1 MEISKKRDVK
11 EKYLQKIPIFSGSSS
26 INFMNKKK
34 SSMSFLTFILKN
46 PFRNKTRSALAIVGI
61 AIGIAT
67 IIALGIVTDGLKES
81 TQSTL
86 KSGGSD
92 FTVTE
97 ANSPGLGSSKINE
110 SRVNDLKNFQG
121 VDDAVGVLIV
131 NRVVGGDLFTV
142 MGIEKQSLTVGEIN
156 IIDGNEFSENGD
168 EIIIGK
174 RASPSLNKTVGDT
187 VKLFSQEFKIVGI
200 FETGSM
206 WEDAGSFMSL
216 PLLQELAE
224 KPDEVSMIFVKIKP
238 DSNLEEIT
246 SKVEGNY
253 TDELVTIKTIEDFN
267 RVNKGLETIDSA
279 AWAISLLAILIGGIG
294 VINTMVMSVY
304 ERTREIG
311 VLKASGWKNHRI
323 MMMIIGE
330 SVVLT
335 LVSYIIG
342 LIIGVGV
349 VELILSSPS
358 MGSFIQPVYSAEL
371 FLKALGIAF
380 LVGVIGG
387 LYPAYRASRLAPT
400 EALRYE

>member
-1 MEISKKRDVK
+1 
-11 EKYLQKIPIFSGSSS
+11 
-26 INFMNKKK
+26 
-34 SSMSFLTFILKN
+34 MSFLTFILKN

-174 RASPSLNKTVGDT
+174 RASQSLNKTVGDT

-279 AWAISLLAILIGGIG
+279 AWAISLLAILIGAIG

>member
-1 MEISKKRDVK
+1 LHEVCILLSP
-11 EKYLQKIPIFSGSSS
+11 PIKS
-26 INFMNKKK
+26 IKNKDDG
-34 SSMSFLTFILKN
+34 MSFLTFILKN

-81 TQSTL
+81 TQNTL

-97 ANSPGLGSSKINE
+97 ANSPGLMSSKIN
-110 SRVNDLKNFQG
+110 STRVDELKNLTG
-121 VDDAVGVLIV
+121 VEDAVGVLLV
-131 NRVVGGDLFTV
+131 NRVVDGDLFSV
-142 MGIEKQSLTVGEIN
+142 MGIKKQSLKVGEIN
-156 IIDGNEFSENGD
+156 IIEGREFNENSN

-174 RASPSLNKTVGDT
+174 RASQSLNKTVGDT
-187 VKLFSQEFKIVGI
+187 INLFNRDFKVVGV

-216 PLLQELAE
+216 SLLQELAE

-238 DSNLEEIT
+238 EANLEEVT
-246 SKVEGNY
+246 SNVESKY
-253 TDELVTIKTIEDFN
+253 PQELVTIKTIEDFN
-267 RVNKGLETIDSA
+267 RVNKGLDTIDTAS
-279 AWAISLLAILIGGIG
+279 WAISLLAILIGGIG
-294 VINTMVMSVY
+294 VVNTMVMSVY

-311 VLKASGWKNHRI
+311 VLKASGWKNRRI
-323 MMMIIGE
+323 MAMIMGE

-335 LVSYIIG
+335 LVSYVIG
-342 LIIGVGV
+342 LVMGVGA
-349 VELILSSPS
+349 VELILSSPA
-358 MGSFIQPVYSAEL
+358 MGNFIQPVYSWEL

-380 LVGVIGG
+380 LVGLVGG
-387 LYPAYRASRLAPT
+387 LYPAFRASRLAPT

>member
-1 MEISKKRDVK
+1 
-11 EKYLQKIPIFSGSSS
+11 
-26 INFMNKKK
+26 
-34 SSMSFLTFILKN
+34 MSFLTFILKN

-81 TQSTL
+81 TQNTL

-97 ANSPGLGSSKINE
+97 ANSPGLMSSKIN
-110 SRVNDLKNFQG
+110 STRVDELKNLTG
-121 VDDAVGVLIV
+121 VEDAVGVLLV
-131 NRVVGGDLFTV
+131 NRVVDGDLFSV
-142 MGIEKQSLTVGEIN
+142 MGIKKQSLKVGEIN
-156 IIDGNEFSENGD
+156 IIEGREFNENSN

-174 RASPSLNKTVGDT
+174 RASQSLNKTVGDT
-187 VKLFSQEFKIVGI
+187 INLFNRDFKVVGV

-216 PLLQELAE
+216 SLLQELAE

-238 DSNLEEIT
+238 EANLEEVT
-246 SKVEGNY
+246 SNVESKY
-253 TDELVTIKTIEDFN
+253 PQELVTIKTIEDFN
-267 RVNKGLETIDSA
+267 RVNKGLDTIDTAS
-279 AWAISLLAILIGGIG
+279 WAISLLAILIGGIG
-294 VINTMVMSVY
+294 VVNTMVMSVY

-311 VLKASGWKNHRI
+311 VLKASGWKNRRI
-323 MMMIIGE
+323 MAMIMGE

-335 LVSYIIG
+335 LVSYVIG
-342 LIIGVGV
+342 LVMGVGA
-349 VELILSSPS
+349 VELILSSPA
-358 MGSFIQPVYSAEL
+358 MGNFIQPVYSWEL

-380 LVGVIGG
+380 LVGLVGG
-387 LYPAYRASRLAPT
+387 LYPAFRASRLAPT

>member
-1 MEISKKRDVK
+1 
-11 EKYLQKIPIFSGSSS
+11 
-26 INFMNKKK
+26 
-34 SSMSFLTFILKN
+34 MSFLTFILKN

-110 SRVNDLKNFQG
+110 SRVDDLKNFQG

-131 NRVVGGDLFTV
+131 NRVVDGDLFTV
-142 MGIEKQSLTVGEIN
+142 MGIEKQSLKVGEIN
-156 IIDGNEFSENGD
+156 IIEGNEFSENGD

-174 RASPSLNKTVGDT
+174 RASQSLNKTVGDT

-246 SKVEGNY
+246 SNVEGNY
-253 TDELVTIKTIEDFN
+253 SDELVTIKTIEDFN

-311 VLKASGWKNHRI
+311 VLKASGWKNQRI

-349 VELILSSPS
+349 VELILSTPS
-358 MGSFIQPVYSAEL
+358 MGSFIQPVYSVEL